1 MQRPL
6 EYGDAILSLRPGAQ
20 WVIEDRDLSKL
31 TWISEDIERPSD
43 LEIEEELK
51 RLQLL
56 RELEQEAAIA
66 AKESALSKLKKL
78 GLSQEEI
85 IALAGVT
92 IGA

>member
-6 EYGDAILSLRPGAQ
+6 EYSDAILSLRPSAQ

-31 TWISEDIERPSD
+31 IWISEDIERPSD

-56 RELEQEAAIA
+56 QKLEQEAVIA
-66 AKESALSKLKKL
+66 ARESALSKLKKL
-78 GLSQEEI
+78 GLTPEEAAAI
-85 IALAGVT
+85 V
-92 IGA
+92 GA